1 MITDPVA
8 VSFVLAAI
16 VALAVWLEPRAAPF
30 RAMGAALLTILCGM
44 TLSNVGILP
53 AASRAYDFIAG
64 PAVNAGIV
72 LILLSVDVRTVVQ
85 AGPHMLAAFGIGAVG
100 SAVGS
105 GAAAVLLADHIGADT
120 WKLAGQYAATY
131 TGGGVNFAA
140 VGAAL
145 GTRGELFAAGLA
157 ADVMV
162 TAAWMATCLIV
173 PLVFAGPASARPGAP
188 GATRPGAPAAGVST
202 VDSSGFDP
210 EKAEQAGLAERL
222 SASRGPLRLSDV
234 SVLAALVLG
243 ALVASDL
250 LATWTAP
257 VPQVLWL
264 TTIALVIAQVP
275 GLRSIRGSA
284 MMGNYLILLFL
295 STTGARSVIAR
306 ILAVGPPVVVFAL
319 LTVAIHGAV
328 IFGVGR
334 LFRLDLP
341 TLAVASQA
349 NVGGP
354 SSAIALSSARGY
366 QSQLLP
372 GVAAGL
378 LGYAAGNYVGFAV
391 AALMRAILGA

>member
-1 MITDPVA
+1 VITDPGAVA
-8 VSFVLAAI
+8 FVLATI

-30 RAMGAALLTILCGM
+30 RAMGAALITILCGM
-44 TLSNVGILP
+44 TLSNAGILP
-53 AASRAYDFIAG
+53 AASTAYDFIAG

-105 GAAAVLLADHIGADT
+105 GVAAVLLADHIGADS

-145 GTRGELFAAGLA
+145 DTRGELFAAGLA

-173 PLVFAGPASARPGAP
+173 PLLFAGPAPPPPGTPVA
-188 GATRPGAPAAGVST
+188 GAAAVGPPRI
-202 VDSSGFDP
+202 DP
-210 EKAEQAGLAERL
+210 DKADQAGLAERL
-222 SASRGPLRLSDV
+222 SASRGPLRLGDV
-234 SVLAALVLG
+234 SVLVALVLG

-257 VPQVLWL
+257 VPRVLWL

-275 GLRSIRGSA
+275 GLRTIRGSA

-295 STTGARSVIAR
+295 STTGARSVVAR

-334 LFRLDLP
+334 LFGLDLP

-349 NVGGP
+349 NIGGP

-366 QSQLLP
+366 QNQLLP

-391 AALMRAILGA
+391 AAVMRGILGA